1 MTTEYIVTDETI
13 DLLTGSFGSVGNS
26 NNYGSVVLADGTIVH
41 ISTARIDGSYSIS
54 ALIRP
59 AGGTWADSLTELV
72 AKSST
77 SSPPMSVEAT
87 ALSGGGFF
95 VTWNSYDSATGLYS
109 LTGQA
114 FNADGSAAAD
124 PVVIGASSNNIWN
137 NADLEELSD
146 GRLVAAWHAS
156 TNDNAGINQHDGRY
170 GAYGRILEADG
181 TPAGDSFEIDAFNDD
196 VGTEAIGYNDRIFD
210 PDLVALEDGTFLAT
224 WWEIDRSPTQG
235 YFSSDD
241 NIHAQLF
248 AADGSQVGGDIE
260 IMDGRDIML
269 NSDTGI
275 TDTDIRDP
283 AAASQADG
291 GTLIVARQAFNYYA
305 RFRAADGTLSDYML
319 LDDFYDSDTRNT
331 DMLDDITVAALGD
344 GRYLAAWTRYVTDD
358 QERVVNSLIQGQ
370 YFSSDGT
377 REGSIVT
384 LAEGGYTYDG
394 GTSSYTYWYSDPE
407 IEALPGG
414 GFVLDLFAP
423 IANVDPVYVFDV
435 DDTIITGTPEADVLQ
450 GGWKSET
457 YY

>member
-13 DLLTGSFGSVGNS
+13 DLLTGSLSSVELRTD
-26 NNYGSVVLADGTIVH
+26 YGSVVLADGTIVH
-41 ISTARIDGSYSIS
+41 ICTTRIDGSYALS

-59 AGGTWADSLTELV
+59 AGGTWADSFTELV
-72 AKSST
+72 AESST
-77 SSPPMSVEAT
+77 SSLPMSVEAT

-95 VTWNSYDSATGLYS
+95 VTWNSRDSGTGLYS

-124 PVVIGASSNNIWN
+124 PVVIGASSESIWN

-146 GRLVAAWHAS
+146 GRLVAAWHTGGS
-156 TNDNAGINQHDGRY
+156 QHDDRY

-181 TPAGDSFEIDAFNDD
+181 TPSGDSFEIDAFNDD
-196 VGTEAIGYNDRIFD
+196 TGTETIGYNDRIFD

-224 WWEIDRSPTQG
+224 WWEIDSATSGG
-235 YFSSDD
+235 YYSNDD

-275 TDTDIRDP
+275 SDTDIVEP
-283 AAASQADG
+283 VSASQDDG
-291 GTLIVARQAFNYYA
+291 GMMIVARQAFNYYA
-305 RFRAADGTLSDYML
+305 RFRASDGTLSDYML
-319 LDDFYDSDTRNT
+319 LDDFYDSDTRHT
-331 DMLDDITVAALGD
+331 DMLEDITVAALSD
-344 GRYLAAWTRYVTDD
+344 GRYLAAWTRYETDD
-358 QERVVNSLIQGQ
+358 RERVVNSLIQGQ

-384 LAEGGYTYDG
+384 LAEG
-394 GTSSYTYWYSDPE
+394 SYTHRDTNYWYSRPE

-423 IANVDPVYVFDV
+423 INDVEPVYVFDV